1 MKRVK
6 KIYKYVQVRA
16 ERCYACNS
24 GWIYGRICSSCN
36 GKGYHYKTVRR
47 LVGEEVIE

>member
-24 GWIYGRICSSCN
+24 GWIYGRICSSCD
-36 GKGYHYKTVRR
+36 GKGYHYKSKCQ